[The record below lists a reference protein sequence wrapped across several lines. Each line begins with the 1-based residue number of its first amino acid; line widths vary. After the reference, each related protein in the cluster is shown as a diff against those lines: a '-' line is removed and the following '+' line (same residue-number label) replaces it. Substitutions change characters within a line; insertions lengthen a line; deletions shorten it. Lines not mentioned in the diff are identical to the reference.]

1 MKQTLKKVLPPRA
14 LAAVRSA
21 RNAVQTR
28 CGSGLTTA
36 EVFSDIYAKNTRG
49 PKSEIWSGWGIHNPS
64 VVDPYVAAVRR
75 RRSELYPDGD
85 LSR

>member
-1 MKQTLKKVLPPRA
+1 VKQTLKKVLPPRA

-49 PKSEIWSGWGIHNPS
+49 AEKR
-64 VVDPYVAAVRR
+64 DLVRLGNSQPECR
-75 RRSELYPDGD
+75 
-85 LSR
+85 